1 VTPEFKQE
9 RTMTDVPGMTTTP
22 SLILATFLTSSLV
35 AALTYWLAH
44 RTIPKSRRYP
54 LLKLLITGVVTLTLA
69 VAIGPW
75 FAATFDVML
84 HKLLE
89 IPDG

>member
-1 VTPEFKQE
+1 
-9 RTMTDVPGMTTTP
+9 MTDVPGMTTTP
-22 SLILATFLTSSLV
+22 GLILATFLISSMV
-35 AALTYWLAH
+35 AALTYRLAH

-54 LLKLLITGVVTLTLA
+54 LLKLLITTVVTLTLA
-69 VAIGPW
+69 VAIGPS
-75 FAATFDVML
+75 FAAVFDVAL

>member
-1 VTPEFKQE
+1 
-9 RTMTDVPGMTTTP
+9 MIDVLGMTTTP
-22 SLILATFLTSSLV
+22 GLILATFLASSLV
-35 AALTYWLAH
+35 AGLAYWLSH

-54 LLKLLITGVVTLTLA
+54 LLKLLIAAVVTLTLA

-75 FAATFDVML
+75 LTAVVDVVL